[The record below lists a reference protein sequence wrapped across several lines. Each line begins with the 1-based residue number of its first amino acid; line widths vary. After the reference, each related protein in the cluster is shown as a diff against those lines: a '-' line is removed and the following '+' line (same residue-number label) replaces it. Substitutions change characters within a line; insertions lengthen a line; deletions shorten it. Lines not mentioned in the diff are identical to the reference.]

1 MPEWLGQIAPYLA
14 APLRAAW
21 LAAGERLSDLRE
33 LRLVLGQPVLLRLAA
48 GEYLLSP
55 QGALLEEN
63 AATQALCFDQE
74 LCRTTQDL
82 LTQGSLYALAEEL
95 RRGWLTLPGG
105 HRVGLCGHA
114 VLDAGR
120 IATQRELSSF
130 NIRIARAVPGC
141 AAPLLPYLCDGGRLR
156 SALLIS
162 PPGGGKTTLLR
173 DIAVQLSRLR
183 YRVGIADERGEIAAM
198 QQGLPQLPLG
208 LRCDVLSAAPKA
220 EAMQL
225 LLRSMSP
232 QVLLCD
238 ELGTPADAEAVADA
252 ARCGVAV
259 VATAHGGDVA
269 ELRRRPVLREL
280 LAAQAFGRLVLLSA
294 AQPGAIAAVYD
305 AAGQAVSL
313 C

>member
-1 MPEWLGQIAPYLA
+1 M
-14 APLRAAW
+14 
-21 LAAGERLSDLRE
+21 
-33 LRLVLGQPVLLRLAA
+33 VLGQPVLLRLAA

-55 QGALLEEN
+55 QGSLLEEN

-141 AAPLLPYLCDGGRLR
+141 AAPLLPYLLPNQSSGGRLR

-173 DIAVQLSRLR
+173 DIAAQLSRLR

-238 ELGTPADAEAVADA
+238 ALGTPAVAEAVADA

-305 AAGQAVSL
+305 AAGEAVSL